1 MRDVLRKLRK
11 RLRIGSLQRSDL
23 TSASER
29 SVENYDAVDA
39 VAAARLDDVDP
50 AYGDAA
56 GGIPPGYVKSYD
68 EGRPRK

>member
-11 RLRIGSLQRSDL
+11 RLRIGSLRRGDL

-29 SVENYDAVDA
+29 SEENDDAVT
-39 VAAARLDDVDP
+39 AARLDDVDP

-56 GGIPPGYVKSYD
+56 GEIPPGYVKSYD